1 MSIVGKGADSPG
13 LLKIKVFGKINVK
26 KGLGKIIVKKGWVK
40 NGWVKSW
47 SGKIGAAIISR
58 SNF

>member
-1 MSIVGKGADSPG
+1 MLVFVF
-13 LLKIKVFGKINVK
+13 LLQDTNKINVK